1 MPASLEPRAPVPV
14 IRPTTC
20 TRPLAIGTISPILYV
35 RAIKHPQFVY
45 ITILDQRSQL
55 LPNLFYMAHSTK
67 PLSKLI
73 EYLIITQVKDRFGY
87 VRHCCLMN
95 DCSEVLERVTDY
107 FEGDK
112 KAVGHWF
119 CSRNQLLG
127 DERPVVMVLMGR
139 KKKLTKF
146 VNNALRGTRA

>member
-1 MPASLEPRAPVPV
+1 MYILQYNTNSVNNNLNLLNMANWD
-14 IRPTTC
+14 RP
-20 TRPLAIGTISPILYV
+20 
-35 RAIKHPQFVY
+35 
-45 ITILDQRSQL
+45 IT
-55 LPNLFYMAHSTK
+55 
-67 PLSKLI
+67 KLI
-73 EYLIITQVKDRFGY
+73 EYLIITRVRDQFGY

-95 DCSEVLERVTDY
+95 DCSEIFQGVVDY

-146 VNNALRGTRA
+146 VNNALKGTRA